1 MAYKINFS
9 IPESDKEVFEKL
21 NSMKK
26 NKSRYI
32 VDLIKKD
39 IGLIENNQIS
49 NNLDN
54 IEQFINDKIQ
64 EAVSKIAIIPN
75 NIDSSNDKNK
85 ELIKEAAEK
94 DDDDFI

>member
-1 MAYKINFS
+1 MAYKVNFS

-21 NSMKK
+21 NSMKR

-39 IGLIENNQIS
+39 IGLNPIS
-49 NNLDN
+49 NNLDKN
-54 IEQFINDKIQ
+54 LEQFINDKIK
-64 EAVSKIAIIPN
+64 EAVSKIAVIPN

-85 ELIKEAAEK
+85 ELIKEAALK

>member
-1 MAYKINFS
+1 MAYKVNFS

-21 NSMKK
+21 NSMKR

-39 IGLIENNQIS
+39 IGLLEDNNIS
-49 NNLDN
+49 GNLDN
-54 IEQFINDKIQ
+54 IEKLINDKVK
-64 EAVSKIAIIPN
+64 EAIN
-75 NIDSSNDKNK
+75 NISLPSIRNIIDTQDKN
-85 ELIKEAAEK
+85 LIKEAALK